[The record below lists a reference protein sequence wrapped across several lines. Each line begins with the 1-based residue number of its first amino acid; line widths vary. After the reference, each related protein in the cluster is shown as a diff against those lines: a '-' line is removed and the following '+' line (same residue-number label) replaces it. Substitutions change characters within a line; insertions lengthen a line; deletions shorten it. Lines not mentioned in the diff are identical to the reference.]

1 PASST
6 SKTTATHRSTS
17 AAPTSC
23 TATSTAAVIM
33 HRNLDRRV
41 EALVRL
47 DNPAHIAETSELFDL
62 AMDPGTSAWHL
73 EPDGDW
79 VRHDRDA
86 AGEPLVDLQDERW
99 RQVSSRRR
107 PVGAR

>member
-1 PASST
+1 
-6 SKTTATHRSTS
+6 
-17 AAPTSC
+17 
-23 TATSTAAVIM
+23 M

-107 PVGAR
+107 PVGTR